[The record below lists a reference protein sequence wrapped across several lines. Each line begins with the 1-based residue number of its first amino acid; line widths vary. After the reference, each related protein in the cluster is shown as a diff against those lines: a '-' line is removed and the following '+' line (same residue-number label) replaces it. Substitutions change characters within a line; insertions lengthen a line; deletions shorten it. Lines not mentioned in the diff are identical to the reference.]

1 MRLSRILKLAGYA
14 VTILLVG
21 VAVFAIAEY
30 ASGTQPFYVISDNP
44 SSMSPTINY
53 GWVVVVYKAPFSS
66 ISAGDIIAFHDPRG
80 NPDIIIHRV
89 VSVTECGTTTC
100 LTTKGDNN
108 ATNPTPDP
116 WVVTGQDY
124 VGKVVLVIPFAGY
137 LSPALWGFKG
147 LSVYLPIS
155 FVVLLLAFVSIAR
168 TKPGEGPSKVKER
181 EVD

>member
-1 MRLSRILKLAGYA
+1 MNRSRLLKLAGYA
-14 VTILLVG
+14 VTILLIG
-21 VAVFAIAEY
+21 VAAFAIVEY
-30 ASGTQPFYVISDNP
+30 ASGTQPFYVVSDNP

-53 GWVVVVYKAPFSS
+53 GWVVVVYRSPFSS
-66 ISAGDIIAFHDPRG
+66 MSVGDIIAFHDPRG

-100 LTTKGDNN
+100 LTTKGDNS

-116 WVVTGQDY
+116 WVVTQQDY

-147 LSVYLPIS
+147 LSVYLPIA
-155 FVVLLLAFVSIAR
+155 FVALLLVFVSIAR
-168 TKPGEGPSKVKER
+168 TKPREGPSEEKER